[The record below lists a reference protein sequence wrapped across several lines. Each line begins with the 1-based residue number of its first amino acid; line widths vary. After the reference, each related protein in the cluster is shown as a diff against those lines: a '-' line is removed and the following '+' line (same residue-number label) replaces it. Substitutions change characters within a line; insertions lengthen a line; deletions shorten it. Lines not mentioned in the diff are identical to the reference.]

1 MNIHPS
7 RLKSSAGAGLHS
19 LVMAAVVFLLTS
31 AIIPSP
37 PARAQA
43 QDDIAFR
50 HAAHFKRGINA
61 SIWFAQSS
69 KDYSPQRLTTYITA
83 DDFKLIHQLGF
94 DHVRLSID
102 PAPLLKPP
110 LTNGLNA
117 AHLALL
123 DNAVKEVLDNRLNVV
138 LDIHPEDDYKHT
150 LRDDA
155 GARTAFVQFWGLFA
169 THYASTDP
177 GHVLFEILNEPQI
190 NDADLWAN
198 LQGQVV
204 PVIRKAA
211 PLHTIVAT
219 GAHYSGLRDLL
230 AFQPV
235 SDRNVI
241 YTFHDYD
248 PFPFTHQGAT
258 WASPQVRPLSHI
270 PYPSTAADIAPKLSQ
285 EPSLEDQFWLNGYG
299 LSQWNYERIAS
310 EIAFA
315 RKWGEQYHVPVW
327 CGEFGVFRDHS
338 DPAMRAAWIHD
349 MRTALEANDIGWAM
363 WDYRANFGLVTDV
376 NGKRLPDPPIV
387 TALGL
392 KMP

>member
-1 MNIHPS
+1 MQTHHS
-7 RLKSSAGAGLHS
+7 RFERF
-19 LVMAAVVFLLTS
+19 AAVLNRVVVAAIYVFLASTVIALPH
-31 AIIPSP
+31 AH
-37 PARAQA
+37 AQA
-43 QDDIAFR
+43 STDLAFLR
-50 HAAHFKRGINA
+50 AAHFKRGINA

-110 LTNGLNA
+110 LTNGMNA

-123 DNAVKEVLDNRLNVV
+123 DNAVKEILDNHLNVV
-138 LDIHPEDDYKHT
+138 LDIHPEDDYKHA
-150 LRDDA
+150 LRDETE
-155 GARTAFVQFWGLFA
+155 ARTAFVHFWGMFSA
-169 THYASTDP
+169 HYAESDP
-177 GHVLFEILNEPQI
+177 ERVLFEICNEPQI
-190 NDADLWAN
+190 SDAALWSN

-204 PVIRKAA
+204 PAIRQAA
-211 PLHTIVAT
+211 PRHTIVAT

-258 WASPQVRPLSHI
+258 WASPQVKPLSQI
-270 PYPSTAADIAPKLSQ
+270 PYPSTEANVAPKLAE
-285 EPSLEDQFWLNGYG
+285 EPSLEDQFWLNEYG
-299 LSQWNYERIAS
+299 LSDWNYEHIAS
-310 EIAFA
+310 EVAFA

-327 CGEFGVFRDHS
+327 CGEFGVFRDHA

-349 MRTALEANDIGWAM
+349 MRTALEANNIGWAM

-376 NGKRLPDPPIV
+376 NGKRIADPLV
-387 TALGL
+387 VAALGV

>member
-1 MNIHPS
+1 MHPRSS
-7 RLKSSAGAGLHS
+7 R
-19 LVMAAVVFLLTS
+19 FRLLFIA
-31 AIIPSP
+31 AIIALLASATLIP
-37 PARAQA
+37 PQARAQTPTDLA
-43 QDDIAFR
+43 LQR
-50 HAAHFKRGINA
+50 AAHFKRGINA
-61 SIWFAQSS
+61 AIWFAQSTR
-69 KDYSPQRLTTYITA
+69 DYSPQRLTTYITA

-102 PAPLLKPP
+102 PVPLLKPP
-110 LTNGLNA
+110 LTNGMNA

-123 DNAVKEVLDNRLNVV
+123 DNAVKEILDNHLNVV
-138 LDIHPEDDYKHT
+138 LDIHPEDDYKHA
-150 LRDDA
+150 LRDQPEA
-155 GARTAFVQFWGLFA
+155 QAAFMQFWGLFA
-169 THYASTDP
+169 AHYAGTDP
-177 GHVLFEILNEPQI
+177 EHAIFEILNEPEV
-190 NDADLWAN
+190 NDAALWAN

-211 PLHTIVAT
+211 PRHTIVAT

-241 YTFHDYD
+241 YTFHDYE

-258 WASPQVRPLSHI
+258 WASPQVKPLSQI
-270 PYPSTAADIAPKLSQ
+270 PYPSTEANVAPKLAE
-285 EPSLEDQFWLNGYG
+285 EPSLEDQFWLNEYG
-299 LSQWNYERIAS
+299 LSQWNYEHIAS
-310 EIAFA
+310 EVAFA

-327 CGEFGVFRDHS
+327 CGEFGVFRDHA

-349 MRTALEANDIGWAM
+349 MRTALEANNIGWAM

-376 NGKRLPDPPIV
+376 NGKRVADPLVV

>member
-7 RLKSSAGAGLHS
+7 RLKRLAGAVLHS
-19 LVMAAVVFLLTS
+19 VVIAAIFSLLAS
-31 AIIPSP
+31 AIIASP
-37 PARAQA
+37 HAHAQA
-43 QDDIAFR
+43 ANDLAFQ

-61 SIWFAQSS
+61 SIWFAQAS
-69 KDYSPQRLTTYITA
+69 KDYSAQRLTTYITA

-110 LTNGLNA
+110 LTNGMNA
-117 AHLALL
+117 VHLALL
-123 DNAVKEVLDNRLNVV
+123 DDAVKEILDNHLNVV
-138 LDIHPEDDYKHT
+138 LDIHPEDDYKQA
-150 LRDDA
+150 LRDDSE
-155 GARTAFVQFWGLFA
+155 ARTAFVKFWSLFA
-169 THYASTDP
+169 AHYADSDP
-177 GHVLFEILNEPQI
+177 ERVLFEICNEPQI
-190 NDADLWAN
+190 SDAALWAN

-204 PVIRKAA
+204 PAIRQAA

-248 PFPFTHQGAT
+248 PFAFTHQGAT
-258 WASPQVRPLSHI
+258 WASRQVKPLSQI
-270 PYPSTAADIAPKLSQ
+270 PYPSTAANIAPKLAE
-285 EPSLEDQFWLNGYG
+285 EPSLEDQFWLNEYG
-299 LSQWNYERIAS
+299 LSNWNYAHIAS

-327 CGEFGVFRDHS
+327 CGEFGVFRDHA
-338 DPAMRAAWIHD
+338 DPTMRAAWIHD
-349 MRTALEANDIGWAM
+349 MRTALEANNIGWAM
-363 WDYRANFGLVTDV
+363 WDYRANFGIVTDV
-376 NGKRLPDPPIV
+376 NGKRVADPLV
-387 TALGL
+387 VEALGL
-392 KMP
+392 KIP